1 MINYMKNYNKILKA
15 VNRGIKFALSDLED
29 DEELSSISK
38 QKIGQIVDNN
48 STRKLLELKQV
59 IKIISFLSVNEH
71 VIFYG
76 LFLSKPFGYKFKVND
91 LKELNL
97 DVQQKEFLVDYINK
111 HNITEREYIDLDL
124 PSGTKWYIE
133 NIGATEEN
141 PLGSYFRWGC
151 TEEYEKHE
159 PSYKDNCQHVSSE
172 KYTADLNNSY
182 KIESVLDLEDDAAHN
197 IDPHIRIPSKQQYEE
212 LIKYTDMAVILG
224 KLFFISKKNPLNFI
238 WFEDKNVLYLTS
250 SYSNEVKTGSSITN
264 MVLSDKNISIYMIKF
279 FKNEVPEPKFL
290 PFINIG
296 SELPPVRGHIRPV
309 WYE

>member
-1 MINYMKNYNKILKA
+1 MKNYKQILEA
-15 VNRGIKFALSDLED
+15 VNKGLQLALDDFED
-29 DEELSSISK
+29 DETPIVHKVSKQVSIDEYELVQKEYVNNLISK
-38 QKIGQIVDNN
+38 
-48 STRKLLELKQV
+48 
-59 IKIISFLSVNEH
+59 LSVNEH
-71 VIFYG
+71 VKLYS
-76 LFLSKPFGYKFKVND
+76 LFLDIPFGYKFNTKNFD
-91 LKELNL
+91 GFSL
-97 DVQQKEFLVDYINK
+97 DDFQKKILVDYINK

-133 NIGATEEN
+133 NIGATKEN

-151 TEEYEKHE
+151 TEEYEKRE
-159 PSYKDNCQHVSSE
+159 PSYSDNCQHLSSE
-172 KYTADLNNSY
+172 KYTSDLDNSH

-250 SYSNEVKTGSSITN
+250 SYSNVVKTGLSIANT
-264 MVLSDKNISIYMIKF
+264 VLSDKNISIYMIKF
-279 FKNEVPEPKFL
+279 FKNKVPEPKFL
-290 PFINIG
+290 SFMNIG
-296 SELPPVRGHIRPV
+296 EQLPPVRGPIRPV